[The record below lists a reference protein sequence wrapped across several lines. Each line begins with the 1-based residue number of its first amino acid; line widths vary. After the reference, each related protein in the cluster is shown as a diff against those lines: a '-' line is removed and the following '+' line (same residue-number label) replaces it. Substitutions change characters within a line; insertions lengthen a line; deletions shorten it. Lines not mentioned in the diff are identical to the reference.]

1 MEKIESRPGKCYYVY
16 KNFKYYVDKRN
27 ETIYRCANKTRGKVP
42 GCPGVLIKTDNSIYI
57 KTAHTHKKNY
67 YEESSEEE
75 KEQKDLESELH
86 NEVEQAEEIKST
98 SQGTTKDTNK
108 QKIQELEEIIKK
120 HEEEIK
126 ELHDDK
132 EIMNKKLNSAINKI
146 ATLET
151 QLKKVKK
158 NSKGIQPGIVT

>member
-1 MEKIESRPGKCYYVY
+1 MRVDQSRVRR
-16 KNFKYYVDKRN
+16 VARR
-27 ETIYRCANKTRGKVP
+27 I
-42 GCPGVLIKTDNSIYI
+42 
-57 KTAHTHKKNY
+57 
-67 YEESSEEE
+67 
-75 KEQKDLESELH
+75 KDLESELH